1 MAGYVFTVSKN
12 GWADFCEKDLKHGYF
27 TPLVPESDQESTERK
42 IRSWTKTVSAIFGDM
57 ITMSPGDNVYF
68 LSDRKIYGVGKLVR
82 IGEDCKY
89 DNYPGASRLLPDPE
103 IDEDTVLTT
112 RSLRARWV
120 LLFEHDPYF
129 FKKGADMDDILRYR
143 PSAFKMLRAFQ
154 GVTFIKIDDEE
165 NRALKEY
172 IALINEE
179 SYNDIETNTF
189 AFSAAV
195 HDRLD
200 QEDLSG
206 YVMDINSALQDE
218 EHRDRVMSEMFIEA
232 SLLQTLSRNKK
243 SVIGHWDH
251 LTQQLIASPFK
262 PLDYVDKIDIYGYRY
277 SVNYPGEPKLITK
290 YLVIEIKKD
299 KINKAAVEQA
309 MQYVD
314 WVCSEYAA
322 GDYSK
327 ISAFVVGAG
336 AVRNIDAVIKESCQR
351 RFIASSHPAVS
362 EQWNDFKLIKYTITD
377 DKVFFGP
384 G

>member
-1 MAGYVFTVSKN
+1 MAGYVFTVSKT
-12 GWADFCEKDLKHGYF
+12 GWSDFCENNLKYGFF
-27 TPLVPESDQESTERK
+27 TPLVPESDPQSTERQV
-42 IRSWTKTVSAIFGDM
+42 RSWIKIVSAIFGDM

-68 LSDRKIYGVGKLVR
+68 LSDRKVYGVGKLIC

-89 DNYPGASRLLPDPE
+89 DNFPGASRLLPVPE
-103 IDEDTVLTT
+103 IDEDTFLTT

-120 LLFEHDPYF
+120 LLFEHAPYL
-129 FKKGADMDDILRYR
+129 FKNGADMDDILRYR

-179 SYNDIETNTF
+179 SYSDIETNTF
-189 AFSAAV
+189 AFSSAV
-195 HDRLD
+195 HDRLNKK
-200 QEDLSG
+200 DLSG
-206 YVMDINSALQDE
+206 YVMDINNALQIE
-218 EHRDRVMSEMFIEA
+218 EHRDCVISEMLIEA
-232 SLLQTLSRNKK
+232 SLLQTLSRNKGG
-243 SVIGHWDH
+243 VIGHWDY

-262 PLDYVDKIDIYGYRY
+262 PLDYVDKIDIFGYRF
-277 SVNYPGEPKLITK
+277 SFNYPGEPKLITK

-336 AVRNIDAVIKESCQR
+336 AVKKIDAIIKESCQR

-362 EQWNDFKLIKYTITD
+362 EQWNDFKLIKYIITD
-377 DKVFFGP
+377 DKVFFRP